1 MIADRWSVVP
11 LTYLPLQE
19 DLFLLRL
26 VGVSV
31 IRITLHLRIFILHY
45 TNILIIVVIIT
56 QKVMDNFFMNISKRQ
71 RKID

>member
-56 QKVMDNFFMNISKRQ
+56 QKVMDNFL
-71 RKID
+71 